1 MNNNINNRGISM
13 DINFNQKNEIN
24 TTDRNKLNYKKIIVN
39 KKLSI
44 PFNHKAETN
53 RLIKYQNYKINY
65 INIIKQK
72 IIYPNQM
79 EIILIYL

>member
-24 TTDRNKLNYKKIIVN
+24 TTNRNKLNYKKIIVN

-44 PFNHKAETN
+44 PFT
-53 RLIKYQNYKINY
+53 IF
-65 INIIKQK
+65 
-72 IIYPNQM
+72 
-79 EIILIYL
+79 